1 MPQLFVPIAHSL
13 LEEGDRYL
21 ILADYQA
28 HVDCQERV
36 ARTYRD
42 RSAWTKKSILNTA
55 RMGDFSSDRTV
66 RQYAEEIWGIASVR
80 VPDAAP

>member
-42 RSAWTKKSILNTA
+42 RSAWTKKRS
-55 RMGDFSSDRTV
+55 
-66 RQYAEEIWGIASVR
+66 
-80 VPDAAP
+80 